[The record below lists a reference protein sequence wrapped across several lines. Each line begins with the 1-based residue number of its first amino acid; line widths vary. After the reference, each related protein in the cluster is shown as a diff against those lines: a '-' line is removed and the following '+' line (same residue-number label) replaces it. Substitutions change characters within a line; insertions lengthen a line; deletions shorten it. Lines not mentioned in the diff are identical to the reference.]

1 MNTLQDDEKLKLQ
14 EKLGRKIRQ
23 YKNLTEMVR
32 DAALESAALDQCE
45 ETVTL
50 REAYN
55 KRKKEIDEINDQ
67 VRTLSAQAKKIKKE
81 IDEIQDILCP
91 KRKRKRK
98 NDKNENDTK
107 EKGV

>member
-14 EKLGRKIRQ
+14 EKLGKKIRQ

-45 ETVTL
+45 ETVAL

-55 KRKKEIDEINDQ
+55 KRKKEIDEI
-67 VRTLSAQAKKIKKE
+67 
-81 IDEIQDILCP
+81 QDVLCP
-91 KRKRKRK
+91 KRKRRRK
-98 NDKNENDTK
+98 DEGE
-107 EKGV
+107 EK

>member
-14 EKLGRKIRQ
+14 EKLGKKIRQ

-45 ETVTL
+45 ETIAL

-55 KRKKEIDEINDQ
+55 KRKKEIDEINEQ
-67 VRTLSAQAKKIKKE
+67 VRTLSLQAKKIKKE
-81 IDEIQDILCP
+81 IDEIQDVLCP
-91 KRKRKRK
+91 KRKRRRK
-98 NDKNENDTK
+98 DDGE
-107 EKGV
+107 EK

>member
-1 MNTLQDDEKLKLQ
+1 MNDLQDDEKLKLQ
-14 EKLGRKIRQ
+14 EKLAKKIRQ
-23 YKNLTEMVR
+23 YKSLTEMVR
-32 DAALESAALDQCE
+32 DSALESAALDQCE
-45 ETVTL
+45 ETVIL

-55 KRKKEIDEINDQ
+55 KRKKEIDEINEQ

-91 KRKRKRK
+91 RRKRKR
-98 NDKNENDTK
+98 NNGKNENDTK